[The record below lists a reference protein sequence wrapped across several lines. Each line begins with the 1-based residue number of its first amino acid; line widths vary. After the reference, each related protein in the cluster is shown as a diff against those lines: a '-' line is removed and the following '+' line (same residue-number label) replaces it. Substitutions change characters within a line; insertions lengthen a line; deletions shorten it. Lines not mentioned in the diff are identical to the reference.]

1 MNKRDLMLIGVFI
14 IIVAGLSSI
23 LAYEHLT
30 PKYKEFKDERIQLEI
45 PNSFNFNFNE
55 KDTSYFNSSAYS
67 TDDNEEGIIAISM
80 DPNFQYAK
88 EVYENRS
95 VEEKNNILKYK
106 MDNSQHNYSGT
117 IYKVNPSD
125 NFYVDGYIIIVDFP
139 EKYGFAVITAKNIND
154 AIHMAET
161 FKFN

>member
-1 MNKRDLMLIGVFI
+1 
-14 IIVAGLSSI
+14 
-23 LAYEHLT
+23 
-30 PKYKEFKDERIQLEI
+30 
-45 PNSFNFNFNE
+45 
-55 KDTSYFNSSAYS
+55 
-67 TDDNEEGIIAISM
+67 
-80 DPNFQYAK
+80 
-88 EVYENRS
+88 
-95 VEEKNNILKYK
+95 

-139 EKYGFAVITAKNIND
+139 EKYGFAVITAKDIND